1 MKIVDKEFYSRDEL
15 AELIGCSVRHVDTMR
30 KRMFLPETVRLG
42 HLVKWTG
49 ISIRRWIESGCPVR
63 TNTGEVN

>member
-1 MKIVDKEFYSRDEL
+1 MTIIDKEFYSRDEL

-30 KRMFLPETVRLG
+30 KKMLLPEAVRLG

-49 ISIRRWIESGCPVR
+49 VSIRRWVESGCPAQSYS
-63 TNTGEVN
+63 GEVN

>member
-1 MKIVDKEFYSRDEL
+1 MKIIDKEFYSRDEL

-30 KRMFLPETVRLG
+30 KRMLLPETVRLG

-49 ISIRRWIESGCPVR
+49 VSIRRWVESGCPAR
-63 TNTGEVN
+63 TCNGEVN